1 MAYTRNCM
9 IYLTIEALA
18 FILKEIKTNGMFQKP
33 LFITVEHMK
42 IILFAPCMNAFKNL
56 LVYKIV
62 NIANVSTP
70 DLKNIITT
78 NRIRA

>member
-42 IILFAPCMNAFKNL
+42 IILFAPCMNAFFF
-56 LVYKIV
+56 KICWY
-62 NIANVSTP
+62 I
-70 DLKNIITT
+70 K
-78 NRIRA
+78 